1 MNRPRHNLLMAISLA
16 PWAIGF
22 AGTVYAL
29 AAAILG
35 AGFLLSV
42 WRIAR
47 DRQDAAGVSLTGDAP
62 ARAAFKYSIIYLFVL
77 FAALAVDR
85 LAG

>member
-1 MNRPRHNLLMAISLA
+1 MCRCCRWCP
-16 PWAIGF
+16 
-22 AGTVYAL
+22 VYAL
-29 AAAILG
+29 AAVVLG
-35 AGFLLSV
+35 AGFLLCV
-42 WRIAR
+42 WRVAR

-62 ARAAFKYSIIYLFVL
+62 ARAAFKYSIVYLFVL

>member
-1 MNRPRHNLLMAISLA
+1 
-16 PWAIGF
+16 
-22 AGTVYAL
+22 VC
-29 AAAILG
+29 
-35 AGFLLSV
+35 V
-42 WRIAR
+42 WRVAR
-47 DRQDAAGVSLTGDAP
+47 DRQDVTGVSLTNDAP